1 MALVFRFRS
10 ILASALIA
18 LVLPLGLATMPRAA
32 SPVLVVGPPWRGEA
46 QAMRILAAADARL
59 LSRGRFDSTLLVAP
73 DGPDLVRRLYA
84 AGAFLVLNG
93 DLFTGC
99 SP

>member
-1 MALVFRFRS
+1 MALSSSCRS
-10 ILASALIA
+10 ILASALIGLA
-18 LVLPLGLATMPRAA
+18 LPLGVATMPRAA
-32 SPVLVVGPPWRGEA
+32 TPVLLIAPPGQSEA
-46 QAMRILAAADARL
+46 QAMQILATADARL
-59 LSRGRFDSTLLVAP
+59 LGRGRFDGTLLVAP